1 MKGSTI
7 LVPTDFL
14 PASIDALATARELAG
29 RLGLEIVLLHT
40 YTIPVEV
47 YPGFGPMVAPGFPAH
62 MAAAAK
68 GALDKLA
75 AEQGGLRTMLRMGDP
90 ATQIL
95 QAIDEL
101 KPAMVA
107 MGTHGRKGIER
118 FLLGSVT
125 EKVVRSSAAPVLTV
139 HARPQ

>member
-1 MKGSTI
+1 MRMRVCQGRRMLSAAI
-7 LVPTDFL
+7 
-14 PASIDALATARELAG
+14 ALAAAGIGATACGTTGSSTPSTPLS
-29 RLGLEIVLLHT
+29 GLSADQIAR
-40 YTIPVEV
+40 
-47 YPGFGPMVAPGFPAH
+47 F
-62 MAAAAK
+62 
-68 GALDKLA
+68 
-75 AEQGGLRTMLRMGDP
+75 RDP

-101 KPAMVA
+101 KPAMVT

-125 EKVVRSSAAPVLTV
+125 ERVVRSSTAPVLTV